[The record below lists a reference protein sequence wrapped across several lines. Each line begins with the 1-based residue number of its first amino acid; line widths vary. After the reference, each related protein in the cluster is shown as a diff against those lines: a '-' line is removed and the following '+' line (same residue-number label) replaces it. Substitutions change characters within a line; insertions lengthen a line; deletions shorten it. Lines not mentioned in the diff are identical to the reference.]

1 MLNYSNTGTASAGD
15 TNYGSHPYFM
25 NPQRTYALGW
35 VATARQGSDGQGHSD
50 VIQSATRTATTCYM
64 RGLKELINFTATDG
78 TPWEW
83 RRICFTWKSQATLNY
98 GINAGSYLFYTNNTG
113 SGYQRVIN
121 DLSGSQA
128 LANIAG
134 ALFRGA
140 QGVDWNNFLDAPLD
154 NSNVSVKYDRR
165 RVIRSGN
172 SAGALVDFT
181 MWFPMNKNLVY
192 ADDEFGS
199 DENLYA
205 GSTEGKQG
213 MGDYYVMDF
222 ISSGVP
228 ISTTASQLSM
238 AINSRLYWHEK

>member
-1 MLNYSNTGTASAGD
+1 MLNYSNTGTASPGD

-25 NPQRTYALGW
+25 NPNRTYALGW
-35 VATARQGSDGQGHSD
+35 IATARSANDGLGNSFP
-50 VIQSATRTATTCYM
+50 VESATRSSTTCYM

-83 RRICFTWKSQATLNY
+83 RRVCFTWKSQATVNY
-98 GINAGSYLFYTNNTG
+98 GTTAGNYLLYESLTG
-113 SGYQRVIN
+113 TGYQRVIN
-121 DLSGSQA
+121 DLTSSQA

-154 NSNVSVKYDRR
+154 NSNVTVKYDRR
-165 RVIRSGN
+165 RVICSGN
-172 SAGALVDFT
+172 QAGALVDFT
-181 MWFPMNKNLVY
+181 LWFPMNKNLVY
-192 ADDEFGS
+192 ADDENGS
-199 DENLYA
+199 TENVYP

-228 ISTTASQLSM
+228 ISSTTSQLSM
-238 AINSRLYWHEK
+238 GINSRLYWHEK